1 LANFATPERVLARSA
16 SHGTVASLLRH
27 GSRFWFKKSANP
39 SKEVYRMATTEQA
52 THASSARRWERTP
65 RPEKVAQV
73 NQIRAWMGDSKA
85 QILVDYRGLSVR
97 EITDLRKQLR
107 QVGRGAARGQEYTL
121 YRIAREGNIPE
132 TLEPHLHGMTA
143 IAFVKGDEAAAA
155 KALTDYIKQARKV
168 EVKALLLGEKVY
180 PAAMVDALAKLPP
193 REVMLA
199 QFVGAL
205 QSPITGL
212 VGTLSEIIGQFVRT
226 LQAIADKKAETQ

>member
-1 LANFATPERVLARSA
+1 LSN
-16 SHGTVASLLRH
+16 GTVASLLRH
-27 GSRFWFKKSANP
+27 GSRFWFKGANP

-52 THASSARRWERTP
+52 THASSERRWERTP

-73 NQIRAWMGDSKA
+73 NQIRAWLGESKA

-107 QVGRGAARGQEYTL
+107 QAGAELRVVKNTL
-121 YRIAREGNIPE
+121 YRIAREGNILE

-143 IAFVKGDEAAAA
+143 IAFVSGDEAAAA
-155 KALTDYIKQARKV
+155 KALTDYIKQARKA
-168 EVKALLLGEKVY
+168 EVKALLLGDKVY
-180 PAAMVDALAKLPP
+180 PAAMVDTLAKLPS

-199 QFVGAL
+199 QFLGAL

-226 LQAIADKKAETQ
+226 LQAVADKKAETQ

>member
-1 LANFATPERVLARSA
+1 
-16 SHGTVASLLRH
+16 
-27 GSRFWFKKSANP
+27 
-39 SKEVYRMATTEQA
+39 MATTEQA
-52 THASSARRWERTP
+52 THASPARRWERTP

-73 NQIRAWMGDSKA
+73 NQIRVWMGDSKA

-107 QVGRGAARGQEYTL
+107 QSGAELRVVKNTL
-121 YRIAREGNIPE
+121 YRIARGGNIPE

-180 PAAMVDALAKLPP
+180 PAEMVDALAKLPP

-226 LQAIADKKAETQ
+226 LQAVADKKAETQ

>member
-1 LANFATPERVLARSA
+1 
-16 SHGTVASLLRH
+16 
-27 GSRFWFKKSANP
+27 
-39 SKEVYRMATTEQA
+39 MATTEQA
-52 THASSARRWERTP
+52 THASPVRSWERTP

-73 NQIRAWMGDSKA
+73 NQIRAWMSDSKA

-107 QVGRGAARGQEYTL
+107 QSGAELRVVKNTL
-121 YRIAREGNIPE
+121 YRIAREGNIPDA
-132 TLEPHLHGMTA
+132 LAPHLNGMTA
-143 IAFVKGDEAAAA
+143 IAFVMGDEAAAA
-155 KALTDYIKQARKV
+155 KALTDYIKQARKA

-180 PAAMVDALAKLPP
+180 PAAMVDTLAKLPP

-199 QFVGAL
+199 QFLGAL

-226 LQAIADKKAETQ
+226 LQADCR

>member
-1 LANFATPERVLARSA
+1 
-16 SHGTVASLLRH
+16 
-27 GSRFWFKKSANP
+27 
-39 SKEVYRMATTEQA
+39 MAITEQA
-52 THASSARRWERTP
+52 THASPVRSWERTP

-73 NQIRAWMGDSKA
+73 NQIRAWMSDSKA

-107 QVGRGAARGQEYTL
+107 QSGAELRVVKNTL
-121 YRIAREGNIPE
+121 YRIAREGNIPDA
-132 TLEPHLHGMTA
+132 LAPHLNGMTA
-143 IAFVKGDEAAAA
+143 IAFVMGDEAAAA
-155 KALTDYIKQARKV
+155 KALTDYIKQARKA

-180 PAAMVDALAKLPP
+180 PAAMVDTLAKLPP

-199 QFVGAL
+199 QFLGAL

-226 LQAIADKKAETQ
+226 LQAVADKKAETQ

>member
-1 LANFATPERVLARSA
+1 MGAYRRVIVAR
-16 SHGTVASLLRH
+16 TVASLLRH
-27 GSRFWFKKSANP
+27 GSRFWFKSANLC
-39 SKEVYRMATTEQA
+39 KEVYRMAITEQA
-52 THASSARRWERTP
+52 THARPVRQWERTP

-73 NQIRAWMGDSKA
+73 NQIRAWIRETKA

-107 QVGRGAARGQEYTL
+107 QAGAELRVVKNTL
-121 YRIAREGNIPE
+121 YRIAREGNIPD

-155 KALTDYIKQARKV
+155 KSLTDYIKQARKV

-180 PAAMVDALAKLPP
+180 PAEMVDTLAKLPP

-199 QFVGAL
+199 QFLGAL

-226 LQAIADKKAETQ
+226 LQAVADKKAETQSS